1 MVGFDA
7 IVKGEVVVDQGF
19 TDFILVDAVAVVTQ
33 GFLFA
38 CSDIWANLSKP
49 PPVTPWVADSSVTTS
64 WADANPAVVTIWT
77 PPSGGIYGD
86 C

>member
-38 CSDIWANLSKP
+38 CNDIWANLSKP
-49 PPVTPWVADSSVTTS
+49 PPVTPWVPDGSVSTT
-64 WADANPAVVTIWT
+64 WTDANPVVVTPWVT
-77 PPSGGIYGD
+77 PTGGIYGD